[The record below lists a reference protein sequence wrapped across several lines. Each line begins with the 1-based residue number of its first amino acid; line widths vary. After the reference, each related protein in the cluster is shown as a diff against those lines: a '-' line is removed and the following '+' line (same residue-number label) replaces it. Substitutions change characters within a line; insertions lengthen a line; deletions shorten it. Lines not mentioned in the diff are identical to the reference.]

1 LQVVSEHVDELVSS
15 GTFER
20 TISNF
25 DTNFS
30 RLLLDLLDRILDMS
44 SQNYDHKLSNIIYRS
59 VFRKMLWHGHELF
72 FRALPHVGHRKKN
85 FIVIVGFQFLCV
97 IISSWM
103 KTILVFEMEGKMA
116 LEV

>member
-1 LQVVSEHVDELVSS
+1 VDELVSS

-44 SQNYDHKLSNIIYRS
+44 SQNYDHKLSNIIYR
-59 VFRKMLWHGHELF
+59 
-72 FRALPHVGHRKKN
+72 
-85 FIVIVGFQFLCV
+85 
-97 IISSWM
+97 
-103 KTILVFEMEGKMA
+103 
-116 LEV
+116 